1 MLLITISRQT
11 GSLGDEIAAN
21 LAQKLD
27 VPLITRDFAL
37 RTWFPEVA
45 SKHELHMLGESPNF
59 YTNLSSE
66 GISFAAYLE
75 IKLREFTQNNS
86 AILNGMGSEII
97 FAKNTSALRVKIVS
111 SLEVRV
117 ERMMKT
123 NNLEKKD
130 AERIIEIADRKHTR
144 YLRTIHHTNWSDP
157 LNYHLTLN
165 TDFLTV
171 EESASL
177 IYHLVSTKRTTYAH
191 SEEPAM
197 VPVEKPVV
205 YKNPSEE
212 EFAKILNLYELKWEY
227 EPRTFPIKWDAEG
240 NIIQAFSPDFYL
252 PDFDTYIELTIMNQ
266 KYTSVKKKK
275 VELLKKLYPGINI
288 NIVFKEDYHNLIK
301 RFSTF
306 GGADSE

>member
-1 MLLITISRQT
+1 MLIITISRQT

-27 VPLITRDFAL
+27 FPLLTRDYAL
-37 RTWFPEVA
+37 REWFPAVA

-66 GISFAAYLE
+66 GTSFSDYLE
-75 IKLREFTQNNS
+75 SKLRDFTRSHS
-86 AILNGMGSEII
+86 AIISGMGAEII
-97 FAKNTSALRVKIVS
+97 FSNNTEALHIKILS
-111 SLEVRV
+111 SLEVRT
-117 ERMMKT
+117 ERIMKN
-123 NNLEKKD
+123 NNLVKKD

-144 YLRTIHHTNWSDP
+144 YLRTIYQTNWSDP
-157 LNYHLTLN
+157 LNYHLILN

-171 EESASL
+171 EESVSL
-177 IYHLVSTKRTTYAH
+177 ISHLINTKKTSYAL
-191 SEEPAM
+191 SSEPA
-197 VPVEKPVV
+197 VIKVEKPVI

-212 EFAKILNLYELKWEY
+212 EFGKILDLYELKWEY

-288 NIVFKEDYHNLIK
+288 NIVFKEDYHSLIK
-301 RFSTF
+301 RLSTF
-306 GGADSE
+306 GGADIE

>member
-11 GSLGDEIAAN
+11 GSLGDEIAAT
-21 LAQKLD
+21 LAQKLE

-37 RTWFPEVA
+37 RQWFPEVA

-59 YTNLSSE
+59 YANLSSD
-66 GISFAAYLE
+66 GTTFAKYLE
-75 IKLREFTQNNS
+75 KKLREFTQDNS
-86 AILNGMGSEII
+86 AVICGMGAEII
-97 FAKNTSALRVKIVS
+97 FAKNTDALHVKILS
-111 SLEVRV
+111 SLEVRI
-117 ERMMKT
+117 ERMMKA
-123 NNLEKKD
+123 NHLERKD

-177 IYHLVSTKRTTYAH
+177 IDHLINNKKTTYAH
-191 SEEPAM
+191 SMEPDIVEA
-197 VPVEKPVV
+197 EKPIV

-301 RFSTF
+301 RFSMF

>member
-21 LAQKLD
+21 LAQQLN

-37 RTWFPEVA
+37 RKWFPEVA
-45 SKHELHMLGESPNF
+45 SKHEVHMLGESPNF
-59 YTNLSSE
+59 YANISSE
-66 GISFAAYLE
+66 GTSFAKYLE
-75 IKLREFTQNNS
+75 NRLRDFTQSNS
-86 AILNGMGSEII
+86 AVINGMGAEII
-97 FAKNTSALRVKIVS
+97 FAKNPEALHVKILS
-111 SLEVRV
+111 SLEVRT
-117 ERMMKT
+117 ERIMKT
-123 NNLEKKD
+123 NNLVKKD
-130 AERIIEIADRKHTR
+130 AERIIEIADRKHSR
-144 YLRTIHHTNWSDP
+144 YLRTIYKTNWADP
-157 LNYHLTLN
+157 LNYHLILN

-171 EESASL
+171 EESTSL
-177 IYHLVSTKRTTYAH
+177 ISHLISTKKTTYALSH
-191 SEEPAM
+191 VPPM
-197 VPVEKPVV
+197 VKVEKPVI

-212 EFAKILNLYELKWEY
+212 EFAKILDMYELKWEY

-288 NIVFKEDYHNLIK
+288 NIVFKEDYYSLIK
-301 RFSTF
+301 RFSMF

>member
-1 MLLITISRQT
+1 MLIITISRQT

-27 VPLITRDFAL
+27 FPLITRDYAL
-37 RTWFPEVA
+37 REWFPAVA

-59 YTNLSSE
+59 YVNLSSE
-66 GISFAAYLE
+66 GTSFAKYLE
-75 IKLREFTQNNS
+75 NRLRDFTQSNS
-86 AILNGMGSEII
+86 AIISGMGAEII
-97 FAKNTSALRVKIVS
+97 FAKNTEALHVKILS
-111 SLEVRV
+111 SLEVRT
-117 ERMMKT
+117 ERIMKT
-123 NNLEKKD
+123 NNLLKKD

-144 YLRTIHHTNWSDP
+144 YLRIIHHTNWSDP
-157 LNYHLTLN
+157 LNYHLTIN

-171 EESASL
+171 DDSTSL
-177 IYHLVSTKRTTYAH
+177 ITHLINTKKTGYAL
-191 SEEPAM
+191 SLQ
-197 VPVEKPVV
+197 PVIATVVKPVI

-212 EFAKILNLYELKWEY
+212 EFAKILDLYELKWEY

-288 NIVFKEDYHNLIK
+288 NIVFKEDYHSLIK

>member
-1 MLLITISRQT
+1 MLIITISRQT
-11 GSLGDEIAAN
+11 GSLGDEIAAS

-27 VPLITRDFAL
+27 FPLLTRDYAL
-37 RTWFPEVA
+37 REWFPEVA

-59 YTNLSSE
+59 YANLSSE
-66 GISFAAYLE
+66 GTSFAEYLE
-75 IKLREFTQNNS
+75 KRLHDFTQSNS
-86 AILNGMGSEII
+86 AIISGMGAEII
-97 FAKNTSALRVKIVS
+97 FSKNTEALHIKILS
-111 SLEVRV
+111 SLEVRT
-117 ERMMKT
+117 ERIMKT
-123 NNLEKKD
+123 NNLVKKD

-144 YLRTIHHTNWSDP
+144 YLRTIHHTSWSDP
-157 LNYHLTLN
+157 LNYHLILN
-165 TDFLTV
+165 TDFLTI

-177 IYHLVSTKRTTYAH
+177 IYHLINTKKTTYAL
-191 SEEPAM
+191 SPA
-197 VPVEKPVV
+197 PAIIKVEKPVI

-212 EFAKILNLYELKWEY
+212 EFAKILDMYELKWEY

-288 NIVFKEDYHNLIK
+288 NIVFKEDYHSLIK

-306 GGADSE
+306 GGDDSE

>member
-21 LAQKLD
+21 LAQKLNI
-27 VPLITRDFAL
+27 PLITRDFAL
-37 RTWFPEVA
+37 RKWFPEVA

-59 YTNLSSE
+59 YSNLSSE
-66 GISFAAYLE
+66 GTSFALYLE
-75 IKLREFTQNNS
+75 NRLRDFTQNNS
-86 AILNGMGSEII
+86 ALINGMGAEII
-97 FAKNTSALRVKIVS
+97 FAKNINALHVKILS
-111 SLEVRV
+111 SLEVRI
-117 ERMMKT
+117 ERIMKI
-123 NNLEKKD
+123 NNLLKKD

-157 LNYHLTLN
+157 LNYHLIIN

-171 EESASL
+171 EESASM
-177 IYHLVSTKRTTYAH
+177 IYHLINTKKTTYAL
-191 SEEPAM
+191 SLEADL
-197 VPVEKPVV
+197 VKVEKPVI

-212 EFAKILNLYELKWEY
+212 EFAKILDMYELKWEY

-252 PDFDTYIELTIMNQ
+252 PDFDQYIELTIMNQ

-288 NIVFKEDYHNLIK
+288 SIVFKDDFHSLIK
-301 RFSTF
+301 RFSMF